1 MYVYDSNWDGSDWA
15 TDGEWLQHGDSSV
28 QLLVAAPAVN
38 DAQAIIIALMEE
50 YENVLNGDN
59 LHRYFISTDS
69 WIENSG
75 NEDSADDENIDMHE
89 QKWPIEI
96 ACFGI
101 KNRLP
106 SGTMHVILQLHFI
119 LTRTHSI
126 LFNFLDEG
134 GLPMLP
140 PLPTSSPFSAFDN
153 VAATI
158 IRYIPEVPHLVQ
170 RSPKKLI
177 LVWRL
182 VTAKRS
188 WSQRM

>member
-15 TDGEWLQHGDSSV
+15 TDGEWLRHGDSSV

-75 NEDSADDENIDMHE
+75 NEDSADDENIDE
-89 QKWPIEI
+89 QKWSIEI
-96 ACFGI
+96 AYFGI

-106 SGTMHVILQLHFI
+106 CETMH
-119 LTRTHSI
+119 SI
-126 LFNFLDEG
+126 KMISWHYSEG
-134 GLPMLP
+134 SGLCMCSHTACPI
-140 PLPTSSPFSAFDN
+140 FAFQF
-153 VAATI
+153 
-158 IRYIPEVPHLVQ
+158 VPHQHARPTTLHI
-170 RSPKKLI
+170 PI
-177 LVWRL
+177 LDAPF
-182 VTAKRS
+182 TKIIINS
-188 WSQRM
+188 STKFSI